1 MNECRFLRCTQ
12 LGIAYNF
19 PRKLINRWKM
29 KNIKISLLA
38 NNPFC
43 ITNFKLWDVEL
54 GENGFKYP
62 IQKTYSLALQ
72 VNF

>member
-1 MNECRFLRCTQ
+1 
-12 LGIAYNF
+12 
-19 PRKLINRWKM
+19 M
-29 KNIKISLLA
+29 KNIKISLLT

-43 ITNFKLWDVEL
+43 FTSFKLWDVEL

-62 IQKTYSLALQ
+62 IQKTYSVALQ